1 MKKVTTRLCRTRHA
15 LAIIA
20 LFLSCSLACS
30 TVNAQPNIIQVTVAE
45 SVFELCPLSCSS
57 ANITAI
63 DILNT
68 DMWDEDAD
76 GDGDVIKA
84 VVWSGA
90 TSSNGNVLP
99 EGLYVEGTG
108 GHKVYTALPS
118 GCTNPDVVIG
128 RYGGGPTFRVAVV
141 YEDGGDIFLN
151 VYDLTSWTGSG
162 IALSLV
168 GSARA
173 VTNNHNDAHHPH
185 IDMRPVNDW
194 MNYSTG
200 GDHD

>member
-30 TVNAQPNIIQVTVAE
+30 TVNAQPNIIQVTFAE
-45 SVFELCPLSCSS
+45 SVFELCPLSCST
-57 ANITAI
+57 ANITGI

-90 TSSNGNVLP
+90 TSSNGNVYP
-99 EGLYVEGTG
+99 EGLYVVGINDDEI
-108 GHKVYTALPS
+108 YEPLPL

-128 RYGGGPTFRVAVV
+128 RFDDTFR
-141 YEDGGDIFLN
+141 
-151 VYDLTSWTGSG
+151 
-162 IALSLV
+162 
-168 GSARA
+168 
-173 VTNNHNDAHHPH
+173 
-185 IDMRPVNDW
+185 
-194 MNYSTG
+194 
-200 GDHD
+200 